1 MTTDY
6 DFITVGGGIA
16 GASLAKAMAE
26 RGFRVLVVE
35 REKQFKDRVRG
46 EWLAPWGVAET
57 KGARRLPGTSRRRR
71 PRPNGGGTS
80 GWGQPPSAPATSRR
94 LLRNG
99 CLQ

>member
-35 REKQFKDRVRG
+35 REKQFKDRMRG
-46 EWLAPWGVAET
+46 EWLAPRGVAET
-57 KGARRLPGTSRRRR
+57 KALGVYQELLAAGGHDPTVVGRPDGAGLRRR
-71 PRPNGGGTS
+71 P
-80 GWGQPPSAPATSRR
+80 QP
-94 LLRNG
+94 LG
-99 CLQ
+99 D